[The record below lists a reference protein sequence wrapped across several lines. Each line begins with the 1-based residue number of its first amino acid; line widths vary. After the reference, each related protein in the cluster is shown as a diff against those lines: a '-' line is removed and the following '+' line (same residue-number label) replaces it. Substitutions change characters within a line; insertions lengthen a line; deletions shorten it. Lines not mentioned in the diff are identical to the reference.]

1 MKYIPIEEKKP
12 NLTDNRMIVVK
23 LTDTF
28 SAGYTLL
35 FAVGGLHPY
44 YIDESAERVPIS
56 AIREWIDVT
65 P

>member
-1 MKYIPIEEKKP
+1 MKYVSITEKKP
-12 NLTDNRMIVVK
+12 SLTENRMIVVK
-23 LTDTF
+23 LTESF

-44 YIDESAERVPIS
+44 YIDEHGERVPVS
-56 AIREWIDVT
+56 AIREWTDVT

>member
-1 MKYIPIEEKKP
+1 MNYISINDKKP
-12 NLTDNRMIVVK
+12 NLTDNRMIVAK
-23 LTDTF
+23 LTETF

-44 YIDESAERVPIS
+44 YIDEHAERVPIS

>member
-28 SAGYTLL
+28 GAGYTLL

-44 YIDESAERVPIS
+44 YIDEHAERVPVS